1 MKSYYDNAVKVDP
14 KDGFWKRSDG
24 KWEIMLH
31 HELHGVTVPMI
42 SWWFDN
48 IDTTDR
54 YKLWDPKNHL
64 KFEWVIDPHKNG
76 HISAIHKV
84 TQKMAGVPMS
94 MSFRY
99 TEPDGYDRTEGYD
112 HVITADYC
120 GLLVGK
126 IIRSSYI
133 YEWKETEYGVLVN
146 SRYILSGWV
155 PRWACKA
162 IYDHDYPEQKR
173 FQDFLPD
180 LYRSCVS
187 AE

>member
-1 MKSYYDNAVKVDP
+1 MPIILRLDRVMADRKMSLNELSEKV
-14 KDGFWKRSDG
+14 
-24 KWEIMLH
+24 
-31 HELHGVTVPMI
+31 GVANVNLSKM
-42 SWWFDN
+42 
-48 IDTTDR
+48 
-54 YKLWDPKNHL
+54 
-64 KFEWVIDPHKNG
+64 KNG